1 LVDEESTMPDDP
13 KTDLTK
19 KLTAAR
25 RMKMVHYLCD
35 RPAEGDKLKPI
46 IEQLENQLKSKG
58 WKLPD

>member
-1 LVDEESTMPDDP
+1 MPDDP

>member
-1 LVDEESTMPDDP
+1 MPDDP

-35 RPAEGDKLKPI
+35 RHSEGDKLKPL
-46 IEQLENQLKSKG
+46 IEQLENQLRLKG
-58 WKLPD
+58 CKLPD